1 MALGPRS
8 FLLFAFA
15 NTPPLCECIVSASRL
30 KPACAGFFLSS
41 RRLARVK
48 FYLPEPLARW
58 AATVEKAASGHLPS
72 SGRRSEVKKNP
83 AFQARLDRLSLG
95 FYILLFEAAGRTTPR
110 RTHHVR
116 LSTRYSESYDSPGI
130 QDGYLGR
137 IGERDRER
145 WRRPHLVISHA
156 PDTSN
161 GRVPKTPDP
170 RAGRAAAGASP
181 GFAARAVSGRVSCRV
196 GGYRRR

>member
-1 MALGPRS
+1 MCGIFS
-8 FLLFAFA
+8 V
-15 NTPPLCECIVSASRL
+15 VS
-30 KPACAGFFLSS
+30 PAGS
-41 RRLARVK
+41 RVK

-161 GRVPKTPDP
+161 GWVPKTPDP

-181 GFAARAVSGRVSCRV
+181 GFAARAVSGRVSCQV